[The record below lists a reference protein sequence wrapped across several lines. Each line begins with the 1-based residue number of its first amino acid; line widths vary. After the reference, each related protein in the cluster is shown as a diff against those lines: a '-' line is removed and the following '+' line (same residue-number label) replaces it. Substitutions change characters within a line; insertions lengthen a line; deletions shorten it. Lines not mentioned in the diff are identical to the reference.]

1 MKENL
6 VIVESPTKAKTI
18 QIFLGKNYY
27 VTPSYGHIIDLPEKE
42 FGIDIQE
49 DFKPNYVV
57 LPKKKNVVQCLEK
70 LIKNYKNIWLAS
82 DEDREGE
89 AIAYQICKKF
99 NIQYGKYKRIVFHE
113 ITKKSIYFAIENPRK
128 LNYDLI
134 YAQQARRILDR
145 LVGFKLS
152 PILWKKIAK
161 GLSAGRVQSVALRL
175 IVEKEEE
182 IKEKK
187 ISLQHYHIYGTFE
200 HKKNKIFTAKIEN
213 KINNE
218 ERMKNILLSCM
229 NSNFTVKKIV
239 PKLEKKSSPI
249 PFTTSSLQQEASIK
263 LDYSISK
270 TMLLAQKLYEKGY
283 ITYHRTDSTR
293 ISDEILSK
301 IKYFILDTYGEK
313 YLFTNNKFLKK
324 KFSQEAH
331 ESIRPTVIN
340 NIFNKNYLE
349 SLDLD
354 TDQKNLYKLIWK
366 RTISGQMSDCIIEK
380 KIFFIK
386 SSNFEELF
394 SYTKRYIIFNGFMIL
409 YSGKEDKEKD
419 FIEEIK
425 EGDTLNKIEI
435 LAKQIVKSN
444 IHRHGEASLVRNLEK
459 LGIGRPST
467 YVPIINTLQKR
478 NYIVK
483 KKLTKEIRKQKIFF
497 IKNKNIF
504 EKKTE
509 IVEIEKNKFFPTDMG
524 FLTIK
529 FLKINFKEITDYHFT
544 AKMEKNLDDIAI
556 GKKSW
561 ILIIKNFYKE
571 FIKKIQYVEK
581 HVEKINKERF
591 LGVDPISK
599 RKIFVR
605 IARFGPVIQVGEFHE
620 KNKPRFYPLLNIKR
634 MNTISLQEAIKI
646 SELPKSLGFFN
657 GEEILLKINKQS
669 IYIKY
674 KNLSIP
680 IEDKVFFESIN
691 LEKTINILIQ
701 KNIFEKKT

>member
-18 QIFLGKNYY
+18 QTFLGKNYY

-42 FGIDIQE
+42 LGINIQE

-57 LPKKKNVVQCLEK
+57 LPKKKNIVKCLDN

-89 AIAYQICKKF
+89 AIAYQICKRF
-99 NIQYGKYKRIVFHE
+99 NIQNEKYKRIVFHE
-113 ITKKSIYFAIENPRK
+113 ITKKSIFFAIKNPRT

-152 PILWKKIAK
+152 PILWKKIGK

-175 IVEKEEE
+175 IIEREKE
-182 IKEKK
+182 IKEKN
-187 ISLQHYHIYGTFE
+187 ISLQHYYIYGTFE
-200 HKKNKIFTAKIEN
+200 HKKNKIFTTKIEK
-213 KINNE
+213 KIDNE
-218 ERMKNILLSCM
+218 EKMKNILLSCI
-229 NSNFTVKKIV
+229 NSTFKIKKIV
-239 PKLEKKSSPI
+239 TKQEKKISPI
-249 PFTTSSLQQEASIK
+249 PFTTSSLQQEASVK
-263 LDYSISK
+263 LSYSISK

-301 IKYFILDTYGEK
+301 IREFIIDTYGNM
-313 YLFTNNKFLKK
+313 YLFAKNKFLKK

-340 NIFNKNYLE
+340 NIITNNRYLV
-349 SLDLD
+349 SLD
-354 TDQKNLYKLIWK
+354 TDQRNLYKLIWK
-366 RTISGQMSDCIIEK
+366 RTIAGQMSDCITEK
-380 KIFFIK
+380 KIFFIQ

-394 SYTKRYIIFNGFMIL
+394 SYTKKYIVFDGFTIL
-409 YSGKEDKEKD
+409 DSSKKDKEKD

-425 EGDTLNKIEI
+425 EQDTLNNVEF
-435 LAKQIVKSN
+435 LAKQIVKNN
-444 IHRHGEASLVRNLEK
+444 IYRHSEASLVRDLEK

-483 KKLTKEIRKQKIFF
+483 QKLIKEIKKQKIFF
-497 IKNKNIF
+497 IKKNNIF
-504 EKKTE
+504 EKKIE

-529 FLKINFKEITDYHFT
+529 FLKKNFKEITDYHFT
-544 AKMEKNLDDIAI
+544 AKMEKSLDDVAI

-571 FIKKIQYVEK
+571 FIKRIQYVEK

-599 RKIFVR
+599 RKIFVK

-620 KNKPRFYPLLNIKR
+620 KNRPQFYPLLNIKK
-634 MNTISLQEAIKI
+634 MNTISLEEAIKI
-646 SELPKSLGFFN
+646 SKLPKSLGFFN
-657 GEEILLKINKQS
+657 GEEIFLKINKQG
-669 IYIKY
+669 IHIKY

-691 LEKTINILIQ
+691 LEKAINIL
-701 KNIFEKKT
+701 KKTLIN